1 MTLELAMEYLK
12 VALLLAAY
20 PMGMC
25 LMFCAVE
32 WLSLGYVYMKKVGC
46 IMEDNRNIAV
56 GETCICRYCGLM
68 VNVQWLR
75 GFENHKDRDA
85 DYLAS
90 RFCGCLDSKKYAE
103 AEQRREDAA
112 AMRKITLENAREI
125 IDALFGP
132 PAKESGLAVMNEN
145 VRDYVYEAAALVYDG
160 DADRITVDDSDGI
173 TAKIKLTS
181 KGQLRITRSQN
192 FNVSQET

>member
-1 MTLELAMEYLK
+1 
-12 VALLLAAY
+12 
-20 PMGMC
+20 
-25 LMFCAVE
+25 
-32 WLSLGYVYMKKVGC
+32 
-46 IMEDNRNIAV
+46 
-56 GETCICRYCGLM
+56 
-68 VNVQWLR
+68 
-75 GFENHKDRDA
+75 
-85 DYLAS
+85 
-90 RFCGCLDSKKYAE
+90 
-103 AEQRREDAA
+103 
-112 AMRKITLENAREI
+112 MRKITLENAREI

>member
-1 MTLELAMEYLK
+1 MEEK
-12 VALLLAAY
+12 
-20 PMGMC
+20 P
-25 LMFCAVE
+25 
-32 WLSLGYVYMKKVGC
+32 
-46 IMEDNRNIAV
+46 NIAG
-56 GETCICRYCGLM
+56 GETGICRFCGQM

-145 VRDYVYEAAALVYDG
+145 VHDYVYEAAALVYDG
-160 DADRITVDDSDGI
+160 DANHITVDDSDGI

>member
-1 MTLELAMEYLK
+1 MEEK
-12 VALLLAAY
+12 
-20 PMGMC
+20 P
-25 LMFCAVE
+25 
-32 WLSLGYVYMKKVGC
+32 
-46 IMEDNRNIAV
+46 NIAG
-56 GETCICRYCGLM
+56 GETGICRFCGQM

-112 AMRKITLENAREI
+112 A
-125 IDALFGP
+125 
-132 PAKESGLAVMNEN
+132 
-145 VRDYVYEAAALVYDG
+145 LVYDG
-160 DADRITVDDSDGI
+160 DANHITVDDSDGI

>member
-1 MTLELAMEYLK
+1 MEEK
-12 VALLLAAY
+12 
-20 PMGMC
+20 P
-25 LMFCAVE
+25 
-32 WLSLGYVYMKKVGC
+32 
-46 IMEDNRNIAV
+46 NIAG
-56 GETCICRYCGLM
+56 GETGICRFCGQM

-125 IDALFGP
+125 TFRQI
-132 PAKESGLAVMNEN
+132 
-145 VRDYVYEAAALVYDG
+145 
-160 DADRITVDDSDGI
+160 GI
-173 TAKIKLTS
+173 FS
-181 KGQLRITRSQN
+181 
-192 FNVSQET
+192 